1 MKLVVGCCGTGGLS
15 LSRYLASFNAMEVQE
30 TFYRRVRAER
40 LRGWRERAGDE
51 FTFTMKA
58 FQGLTHPASSP
69 TWRRSEWKPSK
80 KHGLLKP
87 TDENLELWEEVIDNA
102 KALRAKVIVVQLP
115 PSFKNV
121 EECRKNLFAFFSKAS
136 LSVKIAIEFRHM
148 SWFVPE
154 IGSWMEEMGILQAFD
169 PFAQKKIV
177 RSDVLYFRLHG
188 KEKGYRYQYKSEEL
202 RELKEMIKEGFVM
215 FNNLAMLEDC
225 NRFTDLL
232 RGGSGEP
239 LGLRRKAELGYL
251 RLKFPIKIK
260 DVLVRYGYVRVD
272 DRALKEALAGY
283 RDVDLNSLEELI
295 GLVEK
300 G

>member
-1 MKLVVGCCGTGGLS
+1 
-15 LSRYLASFNAMEVQE
+15 MEVQE
-30 TFYRRVRAER
+30 TFYRRVRSER

-69 TWRRSEWKPSK
+69 TWRRSDWKPGK
-80 KHGLLKP
+80 NHGLLKP

-102 KALRAKVIVVQLP
+102 KALRAEAVVVQLP

-121 EECRKNLFAFFSKAS
+121 EEHRRNLFAFFSKAI
-136 LSVKIAIEFRHM
+136 LSVKVAIEFRHA

-154 IGSWMEEMGILQAFD
+154 IGGWMDEMGILQALD
-169 PFAQKKIV
+169 PFTQRKMV

-188 KEKGYRYQYKSEEL
+188 REKGYRYQYRSEEL

-225 NRFTDLL
+225 NRFIELL
-232 RGGSGEP
+232 KGGNGEP
-239 LGLRRKAELGYL
+239 LGIRRKAELGFL
-251 RLKFPIKIK
+251 RLKFPIKVK
-260 DVLVRYGYVRVD
+260 DVSDRYGYIRVGD
-272 DRALKEALAGY
+272 KTLEEALIGY
-283 RDVDLNSLEELI
+283 EGITLNSLEELI
-295 GLVEK
+295 KLVEK